1 ENHPIIAARS
11 LQRATAGPRWSG
23 LAGLDLDVL
32 NQHSVQ
38 QACLNIGVGLLS
50 LGLLPASEVRAVG
63 QTIPL
68 PVVVALVGALLA
80 AVTDVWK
87 FKVPNVLTM
96 PLLLS
101 GLVYHGVV
109 GGGGALTCSAFGV
122 LFGFGVLFAFYLM
135 GGMGGGDVKLMA
147 ALGAWLGMPLI
158 VYVFLVSALA
168 AGLYALLI

>member
-1 ENHPIIAARS
+1 HPIIADRS
-11 LQRATAGPRWSG
+11 PQRATAGPRWSG
-23 LAGLDLDVL
+23 LAGLSLKVP
-32 NQHSVQ
+32 NRPAVQ
-38 QACLNIGVGLLS
+38 QARLKIEAGLLS
-50 LGLLPASEVRAVG
+50 RGLHPHPEVRAVG
-63 QTIPL
+63 QTILL
-68 PVVVALVGALLA
+68 PTPVAPVGALLA
-80 AVTDVWK
+80 AVSDVWM
-87 FKVPNVLTM
+87 FKVHNVLTV

-109 GGGGALTCSAFGV
+109 GGGGALTSSAFGV